1 MRLFPLSSSSDLAFY
16 DPRLVFSQPFSIQ
29 WNLDL
34 DWYEVSDVV
43 RWDPVDQCCYWLIV
57 FCSSSTGLVSFSPL
71 ISTKGRIDSNSGL
84 HSLCSIDDKDNLH
97 I

>member
-16 DPRLVFSQPFSIQ
+16 DPHLVFSQPFSIQ

-34 DWYEVSDVV
+34 DWYEASDVV
-43 RWDPVDQCCYWLIV
+43 RWDPVDQCCYWLV
-57 FCSSSTGLVSFSPL
+57 VLCSSSTGLVSFFFFDFY
-71 ISTKGRIDSNSGL
+71 KKENDSNSGL